1 MFRGV
6 LGVGSLH
13 APLGPGAE
21 AAFSAVRVR
30 PPLAASVPAGGP
42 HFDPPR
48 REARGANLR
57 IRARRLPGSGMAGCA
72 ERREA

>member
-1 MFRGV
+1 MGA
-6 LGVGSLH
+6 GDAPWSDSVGS
-13 APLGPGAE
+13 APADHRAFRLGAWTDAGC
-21 AAFSAVRVR
+21 
-30 PPLAASVPAGGP
+30 AGGP